1 MRRPNKAGCEL
12 LVGTDNT
19 HSITKLLERNP
30 NALFDK
36 NKNGLI
42 KLLIENGIPTCP
54 SKKGDPEKTLILME
68 EKRLKDMEDSGRI
81 VNGLNQSI
89 QLSLLSTLRNN
100 DENRKKTAKK
110 IASCIVKFCDEYI

>member
-1 MRRPNKAGCEL
+1 
-12 LVGTDNT
+12 
-19 HSITKLLERNP
+19 LERNP

-54 SKKGDPEKTLILME
+54 SKKGDPEDRNFDGGETI
-68 EKRLKDMEDSGRI
+68 KRYGSSGRI

-89 QLSLLSTLRNN
+89 QLEFAYTLRNC

-110 IASCIVKFCDEYI
+110 IAHCIVKFCDEYV